1 MRISSSTRP
10 IGGLVRFACLPL
22 PSKKKQ
28 ISPVA
33 KPSMR
38 GLATF
43 FIESKSSKE
52 IYLPVV
58 TVDQQNLRER
68 YSALWSSCPLEF
80 KRVIGLLHAQAHTFP
95 IAIWLLITR
104 HRQTYT
110 LL

>member
-33 KPSMR
+33 KPLIE

-43 FIESKSSKE
+43 FIELKSSKE
-52 IYLPVV
+52 IYFPVV

-68 YSALWSSCPLEF
+68 YSARWSSCPLEL
-80 KRVIGLLHAQAHTFP
+80 KRMIGGRVTTARDGRSKLARFVTCPVSCF
-95 IAIWLLITR
+95 
-104 HRQTYT
+104 
-110 LL
+110 